1 MQAERARAAAPAA
14 ADAARDEQLRQVIS
28 MRKESSVASQALVDR
43 AQRELAEAQA
53 QLDDERQA
61 VAEKAARLDDRE
73 AEVLEREAEAATRQ
87 TQLTQYSEELEDFA
101 AEGRWEQWR
110 ERSMGKLMNELLRRV
125 PRDEWRQR
133 MQRAMTTLSVYQR
146 ENLRLRA
153 ELHSGAP
160 PTQAD
165 VSDGMLELHEGLEA
179 RAVQAEEALRR

>member
-1 MQAERARAAAPAA
+1 
-14 ADAARDEQLRQVIS
+14 
-28 MRKESSVASQALVDR
+28 
-43 AQRELAEAQA
+43 
-53 QLDDERQA
+53 
-61 VAEKAARLDDRE
+61 
-73 AEVLEREAEAATRQ
+73 
-87 TQLTQYSEELEDFA
+87 
-101 AEGRWEQWR
+101 
-110 ERSMGKLMNELLRRV
+110 MGKLMNELLRRV

-165 VSDGMLELHEGLEA
+165 VSDAMLELHEGLEA

>member
-1 MQAERARAAAPAA
+1 M
-14 ADAARDEQLRQVIS
+14 
-28 MRKESSVASQALVDR
+28 VASQALVDR
-43 AQRELAEAQA
+43 AQREPAEAQA

-146 ENLRLRA
+146 ENLRLARRA
-153 ELHSGAP
+153 A
-160 PTQAD
+160 QRRAAD
-165 VSDGMLELHEGLEA
+165 AGRRERRMLEFHEGPEA
-179 RAVQAEEALRR
+179 RAVQAEEALRRRRAPPLTARGCAPPH